1 MAKWQDYL
9 FKATSLTLGV
19 ATIGSVA
26 WFTALGGSIVSK
38 ETQVC
43 RYIYHYMYI
52 VVMDLLKA
60 RLVQNKRKQQHIQEV
75 GKAT

>member
-19 ATIGSVA
+19 ATIGSVT

-38 ETQVC
+38 ETQVG

-52 VVMDLLKA
+52 IVMDRFEF
-60 RLVQNKRKQQHIQEV
+60 RLVQNKKKQQHFQEV